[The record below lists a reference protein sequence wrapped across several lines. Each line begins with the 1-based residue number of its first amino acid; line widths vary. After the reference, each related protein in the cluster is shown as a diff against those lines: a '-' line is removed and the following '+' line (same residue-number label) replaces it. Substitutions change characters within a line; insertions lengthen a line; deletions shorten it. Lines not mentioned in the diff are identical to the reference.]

1 MALTLRVVLN
11 LSSGSGERLS
21 GLINYVCCG
30 CESGE
35 QKHVC
40 YIVASPWCP
49 VTSEPFLSVLFQSFK
64 NVIKLNKG
72 EVFIKYSIHVNIEI
86 A

>member
-1 MALTLRVVLN
+1 MALTLRMVLN

-35 QKHVC
+35 LKHVC
-40 YIVASPWCP
+40 YIVASSWCP
-49 VTSEPFLSVLFQSFK
+49 VISVPFLGYFFQSFE
-64 NVIKLNKG
+64 NVIKLNK
-72 EVFIKYSIHVNIEI
+72 VFIKYSIHVNIEI
-86 A
+86 P